1 MLCRDEPVRF
11 ASSTESSP
19 EMPTATRITATVT
32 DSTTATAATARA
44 AGRTPS
50 LHHRALYTWLS
61 VYCMITGVQLLLGS
75 SLVHLPLEVRTLV
88 LTGIVV
94 PVVVYLLVPAF
105 ARLHSAATR
114 HSG

>member
-1 MLCRDEPVRF
+1 M
-11 ASSTESSP
+11 
-19 EMPTATRITATVT
+19 ITT
-32 DSTTATAATARA
+32 TTATTALRASASTAAPNGGRA
-44 AGRTPS
+44 PS

-94 PVVVYLLVPAF
+94 PVVVYLLVPTL
-105 ARLHSAATR
+105 ARLHTAATR
-114 HSG
+114 RIG

>member
-1 MLCRDEPVRF
+1 ML
-11 ASSTESSP
+11 
-19 EMPTATRITATVT
+19 
-32 DSTTATAATARA
+32 TTAPAHRTTTTART

-61 VYCMITGVQLLLGS
+61 VYSMITGVQLLLGP
-75 SLVHLPLEVRTLV
+75 SLVRLPLEVRTLI

-105 ARLHSAATR
+105 SRLHTAATR
-114 HSG
+114 RIG